1 MGKIGCMFER
11 QGEGSGR
18 REAGQVMLFIK
29 RTKNEYLP
37 DSRDYKKNDGIPT
50 CGEYLSVNSE
60 YCSIAVYFY
69 ENFMRTW
76 LRME

>member
-1 MGKIGCMFER
+1 
-11 QGEGSGR
+11 
-18 REAGQVMLFIK
+18 MLFIK